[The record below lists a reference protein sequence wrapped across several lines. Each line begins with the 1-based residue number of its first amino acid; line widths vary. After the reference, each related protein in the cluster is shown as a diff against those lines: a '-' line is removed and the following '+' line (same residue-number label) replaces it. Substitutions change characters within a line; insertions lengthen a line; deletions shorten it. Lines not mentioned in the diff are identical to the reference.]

1 MERLRLPAHRPAR
14 RSRPLLLGTQW
25 TLAALLLALG
35 AAGMAGGA
43 RALALTGGAWVAA
56 ALLLAAL
63 AASVGD
69 VVCDGF
75 AIDQLPRHQHG
86 WGNVVQAGG
95 SYAGAMLGSGGFL
108 LAVQEPPRAWTH
120 GPSDAEPDAPESAPT
135 DAPENGVC
143 RWSRPSLLY
152 ALRRPPVRQGLL
164 RVVLCMAGLRLT
176 MGLLSPLLLD
186 AGVDMS
192 QLGWLLGAFSL
203 LAGLAGTLAGGLLV
217 RRAPGWRAVWL
228 ALAAQA
234 ALLAALAA
242 LAAAAPAHPAFLP
255 GLTGLMGLFF
265 ASAGCLWVALYAVL
279 MQAASPLQPG
289 VDFSLFQS
297 ADALVAVAGGW
308 LAQHGGYGL
317 CLAGA
322 TLLAAAGAWLLA
334 RQDAAAPRAQIQ
346 QIH

>member
-1 MERLRLPAHRPAR
+1 M
-14 RSRPLLLGTQW
+14 
-25 TLAALLLALG
+25 
-35 AAGMAGGA
+35 
-43 RALALTGGAWVAA
+43 AA

-108 LAVQEPPRAWTH
+108 LAVQALGWPLALAGAAAAIALFSLPMLAVQEPPRTWAH
-120 GPSDAEPDAPESAPT
+120 GPSEAEP

-143 RWSRPSLLY
+143 RWPRPSLLY

-176 MGLLSPLLLD
+176 MGLLGPLLLD

-192 QLGWLLGAFSL
+192 QLSWLLGAFSL

-217 RRAPGWRAVWL
+217 RRARGCWR
-228 ALAAQA
+228 
-234 ALLAALAA
+234 
-242 LAAAAPAHPAFLP
+242 
-255 GLTGLMGLFF
+255 
-265 ASAGCLWVALYAVL
+265 SR
-279 MQAASPLQPG
+279 
-289 VDFSLFQS
+289 
-297 ADALVAVAGGW
+297 
-308 LAQHGGYGL
+308 
-317 CLAGA
+317 
-322 TLLAAAGAWLLA
+322 A
-334 RQDAAAPRAQIQ
+334 RPRRARKSSKSIKE
-346 QIH
+346 IPP

>member
-1 MERLRLPAHRPAR
+1 M
-14 RSRPLLLGTQW
+14 
-25 TLAALLLALG
+25 
-35 AAGMAGGA
+35 
-43 RALALTGGAWVAA
+43 
-56 ALLLAAL
+56 
-63 AASVGD
+63 
-69 VVCDGF
+69 
-75 AIDQLPRHQHG
+75 
-86 WGNVVQAGG
+86 VQVGG

-108 LAVQEPPRAWTH
+108 LAVQALGWPLALAGAAAAIALFSLPMLAVQEPPRTWAH
-120 GPSDAEPDAPESAPT
+120 DPSDAEPNAPESAPT

-143 RWSRPSLLY
+143 RWPRPS
-152 ALRRPPVRQGLL
+152 
-164 RVVLCMAGLRLT
+164 
-176 MGLLSPLLLD
+176 LLD

-203 LAGLAGTLAGGLLV
+203 LAG
-217 RRAPGWRAVWL
+217 L

-289 VDFSLFQS
+289 VDFSLFRS

-308 LAQHGGYGL
+308 LAQRGGYDL

-322 TLLAAAGAWLLA
+322 SLLAAAGAWLLA